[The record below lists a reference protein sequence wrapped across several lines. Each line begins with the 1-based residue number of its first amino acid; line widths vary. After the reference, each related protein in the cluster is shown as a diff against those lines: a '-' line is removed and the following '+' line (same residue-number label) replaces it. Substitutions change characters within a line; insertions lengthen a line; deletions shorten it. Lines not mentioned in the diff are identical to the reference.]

1 MNVWTDIHAGFI
13 QPILFSHKL
22 KLKKKKKFNPSCLFH
37 ESWEIALFWKKNWLD
52 FSQFLKHGYGK
63 NKIVPIK
70 TNCFQTALHCLAQ
83 IICPSIW
90 KWGTMTD
97 WKYNSQSKQKLY
109 TGITLSSPRHS
120 LTPILYPDSV
130 TKRTTEKAAT
140 IRKTIL

>member
-1 MNVWTDIHAGFI
+1 MFGRIYMLDLYNPFFFLISLNW
-13 QPILFSHKL
+13 
-22 KLKKKKKFNPSCLFH
+22 KKKKIQPKLSFPWVLRNCIVLK
-37 ESWEIALFWKKNWLD
+37 KKNWLD

>member
-1 MNVWTDIHAGFI
+1 MFGRIYMLDLYNPFFFLISLNW
-13 QPILFSHKL
+13 
-22 KLKKKKKFNPSCLFH
+22 KKKKNSTQAVFSMSLEKLHCF
-37 ESWEIALFWKKNWLD
+37 EKKNWLD